1 MKISYNWLKQYIDL
15 NPPAGRAGIS
25 PDEVAGLLTGCGLE
39 VESIEK
45 FQSVKGGLEGL
56 VIGEIK
62 SKEKHPDA
70 DRLSVTKVDVG
81 ATELLDI
88 VCGAPNV
95 DAGQKVVV
103 AIVGTTVYPL
113 SGEPFQIK
121 KSKIRGAL
129 SEGMICAEDEIGLG
143 TSHAGIMVLDS
154 SAKVGTSAKEYF
166 GVEDDFVFEIGLT
179 PNRSDAASHIGVAR
193 DLAAVINSLT
203 PTLSKGEGD
212 KLSLNLP
219 STEIFSVDNENLKIE
234 VVVEDTEAC
243 PRYSGITISGVEVK
257 ESPEWLKTR
266 LKSIGLKPI
275 NNIVDASNFVLHELG
290 QPLHAFDADKITG
303 NKVVVKKLPKGTKFI
318 TLDETERELSE
329 NDLMICNA
337 EEGMCIA
344 GVFGGIKSGIS
355 VATKNIFL
363 ESAYFNSVSIR
374 KTSRLHGL
382 KTDASFRFERG
393 ADPDITVYALKR
405 AAQLIKEIAGG
416 KISSQVIDVYPKAI
430 ENFKIELSYKN
441 VERLI
446 GKAIPNETIKNIL
459 RDLQIEIEKE
469 TEIGLL
475 LFVPPFKADVTR
487 EVDVIEEILRVY
499 GYNQIEIPSQ
509 VRSSIS
515 YSVKPDVENVKNT
528 ISDLLTAKGFTEI
541 ICNSLTAEK
550 YSELLGEN
558 EKAKNVQILNPLS
571 SDLNVMRQTL
581 LFSGLE
587 TIAYNINRKN
597 PDLKFYEF
605 GKTYH
610 LNDSGD
616 WKYTEKNRISIL
628 VTGRKREE
636 QWNSNNDNVNFFL
649 LKGVVE
655 SVLKKLGIEA
665 AETNA
670 ENSNPLFSYSSF
682 YNSGKKNIVELG
694 EVKKS
699 VLKKLDI
706 EQEVFYADFDW
717 DEILNQLK
725 KVSIKYS
732 EVPVYPSVR
741 RDLALLVD
749 KQVRYADIKELAF
762 KTEKNLLKAVNLFD
776 VYEGKNLD
784 PGKKSYA
791 VSFILQD
798 EKATLNDKII
808 SKVMEKMTSTLKE
821 NLGAAI
827 R

>member
-15 NPPAGRAGIS
+15 KIS
-25 PDEVAGLLTGCGLE
+25 PEETAGLLTSCGLE

-45 FQSVKGGLEGL
+45 FQSIKGGLDGL
-56 VIGEIK
+56 VIGEVK
-62 SKEKHPDA
+62 EREKHPDA

-81 ATELLDI
+81 AAELLNI

-95 DAGQKVVV
+95 AAGQKVVV
-103 AIVGTTVYPL
+103 AVVGATVHPVT
-113 SGEPFQIK
+113 GEPFQIK

-143 TSHAGIMVLDS
+143 TSHAGIMVLDA

-166 GVEDDFVFEIGLT
+166 KIEDDYILEIGLT

-193 DLAAVINSLT
+193 DLAAVINGG
-203 PTLSKGEGD
+203 KNQD
-212 KLSLNLP
+212 ARIKLP
-219 STEIFSVDNENLKIE
+219 GIEDFSVENEGLKIE
-234 VVVEDTEAC
+234 VIVEDADAC

-257 ESPEWLKTR
+257 DSPEWLQTQ

-275 NNIVDASNFVLHELG
+275 NNIVDATNFVLHELG

-303 NKVVVKKLPKGTKFI
+303 NKVVVKKMQQGTKFT
-318 TLDETERELSE
+318 TLDGTERALSS

-337 EEGMCIA
+337 EECMCIA
-344 GVFGGIKSGIS
+344 GVFGGLKSGIS
-355 VATKNIFL
+355 AETKNVFL

-393 ADPDITVYALKR
+393 ADPNITVYALKR
-405 AAQLIKEIAGG
+405 AALLIKEIAGG
-416 KISSQVIDVYPKAI
+416 KISSSVIDIYPKVI
-430 ENFKIELSYKN
+430 ENFKIDFSYSN
-441 VERLI
+441 CERLI
-446 GKAIPNETIKNIL
+446 GKALPKEAIKNIL

-469 TEIGLL
+469 TENGLQL
-475 LFVPPFKADVTR
+475 SVPLFKADVTR

-499 GYNQIEIPSQ
+499 GYNNVEIPSLL
-509 VRSSIS
+509 RSSIS
-515 YSVKPDVENVKNT
+515 YSSKPDVEKVKNT
-528 ISDLLTAKGFTEI
+528 ISDLLTAKGFREI

-550 YSELLGEN
+550 YSELLDES
-558 EKAKNVQILNPLS
+558 EKAKNVHILNPLS
-571 SDLNVMRQTL
+571 SDLNVMRQSL

-587 TIAYNINRKN
+587 AIAYNINRKN
-597 PDLKFYEF
+597 SDLKFYEF

-616 WKYTEKNRISIL
+616 WKYIEKSRFSVL
-628 VTGRKREE
+628 VTGRKQSES
-636 QWNSNNDNVNFFL
+636 WNTNADNANFFQ
-649 LKGVVE
+649 LKGIVE
-655 SVLKKLGIEA
+655 SILTKLGIESK
-665 AETNA
+665 EVNA
-670 ENSNPLFSYSSF
+670 ENNSQLFSYSTV
-682 YNSGKKNIVELG
+682 YESGKKKVVEFG

-699 VLKKLDI
+699 VLKKTDI

-717 DEILNQLK
+717 DELLNQVK
-725 KVSIKYS
+725 KVSVKYT

-749 KQVRYADIKELAF
+749 KQVLYTDIKELAF
-762 KTEKNLLKAVNLFD
+762 KTERNLLKEVNLFD

-791 VSFILQD
+791 ISFIIQD
-798 EKATLNDKII
+798 EKATLNDKTIN
-808 SKVMEKMTSTLKE
+808 KVMEKMAATLKE
-821 NLGAAI
+821 NLGATI

>member
-15 NPPAGRAGIS
+15 KFS
-25 PDEVAGLLTGCGLE
+25 PEETAALLTGCGLE
-39 VESIEK
+39 VESIDK

-56 VIGEIK
+56 VIGEVK
-62 SKEKHPDA
+62 EREKHPDA

-81 ATELLDI
+81 NGVLLNI

-95 DAGQKVVV
+95 EAGQKVVV
-103 AIVGTTVYPL
+103 AEVGATVHPVT
-113 SGEPFQIK
+113 GEPFQIK

-143 TSHAGIMVLDS
+143 ASHAGIMVLDA

-166 GVEDDFVFEIGLT
+166 GIEDDYVLEIGLT

-193 DLAAVINSLT
+193 DLAAVINGGKSQDAKINM
-203 PTLSKGEGD
+203 PAIDS
-212 KLSLNLP
+212 
-219 STEIFSVDNENLKIE
+219 FSADNESLKIE
-234 VVVEDTEAC
+234 VVIEETEAC

-257 ESPEWLKTR
+257 DSPAWLQKS

-275 NNIVDASNFVLHELG
+275 NNIVDATNFVLHELG
-290 QPLHAFDADKITG
+290 QPLHAFDADKILG
-303 NKVVVKKLPKGTKFI
+303 NKVVVKKMPQATKFT
-318 TLDETERELSE
+318 TLDGIERELSS

-337 EEGMCIA
+337 NEGMCIA
-344 GVFGGIKSGIS
+344 GVFGGLKSGIS
-355 VATKNIFL
+355 AETKNIFL

-393 ADPDITVYALKR
+393 ADPNITVYALKR
-405 AAQLIKEIAGG
+405 AALLIKEIAGG
-416 KISSQVIDVYPKAI
+416 KISSSVVDIYPKVI
-430 ENFKIELSYKN
+430 ENFKIDFSYKN
-441 VERLI
+441 CERLI
-446 GKAIPNETIKNIL
+446 GKAFPKESIKNIL
-459 RDLQIEIEKE
+459 RDLQIGIEQESE
-469 TEIGLL
+469 TGLQL
-475 LFVPPFKADVTR
+475 SVPPFKADVTR

-499 GYNQIEIPSQ
+499 GYNNVEIPSLL
-509 VRSSIS
+509 RSSIS
-515 YSVKPDVENVKNT
+515 YSTKPDIEKAKNT
-528 ISDLLTAKGFTEI
+528 ISDLYTAKGFTEI

-550 YSELLGEN
+550 YSDMFGET
-558 EKAKNVQILNPLS
+558 EKANNVHILNPLS

-581 LFSGLE
+581 LFNGLE
-587 TIAYNINRKN
+587 MIAHNINRKN

-610 LNDSGD
+610 LKDTGD
-616 WKYTEKNRISIL
+616 WKYTEKNRFSVL
-628 VTGRKREE
+628 VTGRKQTEN
-636 QWNSNNDNVNFFL
+636 WNTNSDNANFFQ
-649 LKGVVE
+649 LKGMVE
-655 SVLKKLGIEA
+655 SVLKKLGV
-665 AETNA
+665 ETKEVSADNT
-670 ENSNPLFSYSSF
+670 SQLFSYSSV
-682 YNSGKKNIVELG
+682 YESGKKKVVEFG

-699 VLKKLDI
+699 ILKKLDI

-717 DEILNQLK
+717 DEILNQIKRVSLK
-725 KVSIKYS
+725 YT

-762 KTEKNLLKAVNLFD
+762 KTERNLLKEVNLFD
-776 VYEGKNLD
+776 VYEGKNLE

-791 VSFILQD
+791 VSFIIQD
-798 EKATLNDKII
+798 EKATLNDKTI
-808 SKVMEKMTSTLKE
+808 SKVMEKMAATLKE
-821 NLGAAI
+821 SLGATI

>member
-15 NPPAGRAGIS
+15 KFS
-25 PDEVAGLLTGCGLE
+25 PEETAALLTGCGLE
-39 VESIEK
+39 VESIDK

-56 VIGEIK
+56 VIGEVK
-62 SKEKHPDA
+62 EREKHPDA

-81 ATELLDI
+81 NGVLLNI

-95 DAGQKVVV
+95 EAGQKVVV
-103 AIVGTTVYPL
+103 AEVGATVHPVT
-113 SGEPFQIK
+113 GEPFQIK

-143 TSHAGIMVLDS
+143 ASHAGIMVLDA

-166 GVEDDFVFEIGLT
+166 GIEDDYVLEIGLT

-193 DLAAVINSLT
+193 DLAAVINGGKSQDAKINM
-203 PTLSKGEGD
+203 PAIDS
-212 KLSLNLP
+212 
-219 STEIFSVDNENLKIE
+219 FSADNESLKIE
-234 VVVEDTEAC
+234 VVIEETEAC

-257 ESPEWLKTR
+257 DSPAWLQKS

-275 NNIVDASNFVLHELG
+275 NNIVDATNFVLHELG
-290 QPLHAFDADKITG
+290 QPLHAFDADKILG
-303 NKVVVKKLPKGTKFI
+303 NKVVVKKMPQATKFT
-318 TLDETERELSE
+318 TLDGIERELSS

-337 EEGMCIA
+337 NEGMCIA
-344 GVFGGIKSGIS
+344 GVFGGLKSGIS
-355 VATKNIFL
+355 AETKNIFL

-393 ADPDITVYALKR
+393 ADPNITVYALKR
-405 AAQLIKEIAGG
+405 AALLIKEIAGG
-416 KISSQVIDVYPKAI
+416 KISSSVVDIYPKVI
-430 ENFKIELSYKN
+430 ENFKIDFSYKN
-441 VERLI
+441 CERLI
-446 GKAIPNETIKNIL
+446 GKVFPKESIKNIL
-459 RDLQIEIEKE
+459 RDLQIGIEQESE
-469 TEIGLL
+469 TGLQL
-475 LFVPPFKADVTR
+475 SVPPFKADVTR

-499 GYNQIEIPSQ
+499 GYNNVEIPSLL
-509 VRSSIS
+509 RSSIS
-515 YSVKPDVENVKNT
+515 YSTKPDIEKAKNT
-528 ISDLLTAKGFTEI
+528 ISDLYTAKGFTEI

-550 YSELLGEN
+550 YSDMFGET
-558 EKAKNVQILNPLS
+558 EKANNVHILNPLS

-581 LFSGLE
+581 LFNGLE
-587 TIAYNINRKN
+587 MIAHNINRKN

-610 LNDSGD
+610 LKDTGD
-616 WKYTEKNRISIL
+616 WKYTEKNRFSVL
-628 VTGRKREE
+628 VTGRKQTEN
-636 QWNSNNDNVNFFL
+636 WNTNSDNANFFQ
-649 LKGVVE
+649 LKGMVE
-655 SVLKKLGIEA
+655 SVLKKLGV
-665 AETNA
+665 ETKEVSADNT
-670 ENSNPLFSYSSF
+670 SQLFSYSSV
-682 YNSGKKNIVELG
+682 YESGKKKVVEFG

-699 VLKKLDI
+699 ILKKLDI

-717 DEILNQLK
+717 DEILNQIKRVSLK
-725 KVSIKYS
+725 YT

-762 KTEKNLLKAVNLFD
+762 KTERNLLKEVNLFD
-776 VYEGKNLD
+776 VYEGKNLE

-791 VSFILQD
+791 VSFIIQD
-798 EKATLNDKII
+798 EKATLNDKTI
-808 SKVMEKMTSTLKE
+808 SKVMEKMAATLKE
-821 NLGAAI
+821 SLGATI

>member
-15 NPPAGRAGIS
+15 KLS
-25 PDEVAGLLTGCGLE
+25 PDETAALLTDCGLE

-45 FQSVKGGLEGL
+45 FQSIKGGLEGL
-56 VIGEIK
+56 VIGEVK
-62 SKEKHPDA
+62 EREKHPDA

-81 ATELLDI
+81 AAELLNI

-95 DAGQKVVV
+95 EAGQKVVV
-103 AIVGTTVYPL
+103 AVVGATVHPL

-143 TSHAGIMVLDS
+143 TSHAGIMVLDA
-154 SAKVGTSAKEYF
+154 SAKIGTTAKEYF
-166 GVEDDFVFEIGLT
+166 GIEDDYVLEIGLT
-179 PNRSDAASHIGVAR
+179 PNRSDAASHIGLAR
-193 DLAAVINSLT
+193 DLAAAMNGGKNQDARIKMPGIEN
-203 PTLSKGEGD
+203 
-212 KLSLNLP
+212 
-219 STEIFSVDNENLKIE
+219 FSVDNESLKIE
-234 VVVEDTEAC
+234 VIVEDAEAC

-257 ESPEWLKTR
+257 DSPEWLQTR

-275 NNIVDASNFVLHELG
+275 NNIVDATNFVLHELG
-290 QPLHAFDADKITG
+290 QPLHAFDADKITD
-303 NKVVVKKLPKGTKFI
+303 NKVVVKKMQQGTKFT
-318 TLDETERELSE
+318 TLDGTERELSS

-344 GVFGGIKSGIS
+344 GVFGGLKSGIS
-355 VATKNIFL
+355 SETKNIFI

-393 ADPDITVYALKR
+393 ADPNITVYALKR
-405 AAQLIKEIAGG
+405 AALLIKEIAGG
-416 KISSQVIDVYPKAI
+416 KISSPIVDVYPKAI
-430 ENFKIELSYKN
+430 ENFKIDFSYSN
-441 VERLI
+441 CERLI
-446 GKAIPNETIKNIL
+446 GKALPKETIKNIL

-469 TEIGLL
+469 TETGLL
-475 LFVPPFKADVTR
+475 LSVPPFKADVTR

-499 GYNQIEIPSQ
+499 GYNNVEIPSLL
-509 VRSSIS
+509 RSSIS
-515 YSVKPDVENVKNT
+515 YSTKPDVEKVKNN

-541 ICNSLTAEK
+541 MCNSLTAEK
-550 YSELLGEN
+550 YSDLLGET
-558 EKAKNVQILNPLS
+558 EKLKNVHILNPLS

-581 LFSGLE
+581 LFNGLE
-587 TIAYNINRKN
+587 MIAHNINRKN

-610 LNDSGD
+610 LNDSDG
-616 WKYTEKNRISIL
+616 WKYTEKNRFSVL
-628 VTGRKREE
+628 VTGRKQSES
-636 QWNSNNDNVNFFL
+636 WNTNADNANFFQ
-649 LKGVVE
+649 LKGIVE
-655 SVLKKLGIEA
+655 SVLKKLGIDTKEVS
-665 AETNA
+665 A
-670 ENSNPLFSYSSF
+670 ENNSSLFSYSTI
-682 YNSGKKNIVELG
+682 YESGKKKIVEFG

-706 EQEVFYADFDW
+706 DQEVFYADFDW
-717 DEILNQLK
+717 DEILNQIK
-725 KVSIKYS
+725 KVTVKYS

-749 KQVRYADIKELAF
+749 KQVRYSDIKELAF
-762 KTEKNLLKAVNLFD
+762 KTERNLLKEVNLFD
-776 VYEGKNLD
+776 VYEGKNLE

-791 VSFILQD
+791 VSFIIQD
-798 EKATLNDKII
+798 EKATLNDKTI
-808 SKVMEKMTSTLKE
+808 SKVMEKMAATLKE
-821 NLGAAI
+821 NLGATI

>member
-15 NPPAGRAGIS
+15 KTS
-25 PDEVAGLLTGCGLE
+25 PEETAALLTGCGLE

-45 FQSVKGGLEGL
+45 FQSVKGGLDGL
-56 VIGEIK
+56 VIGEVK
-62 SKEKHPDA
+62 EREKHPDA

-81 ATELLDI
+81 AAELLNI

-95 DAGQKVVV
+95 EAGQKVVV
-103 AIVGTTVYPL
+103 ATVGTTLYPAT
-113 SGEPFQIK
+113 GEPFQIK

-143 TSHAGIMVLDS
+143 TSHAGIMVLDAN
-154 SAKVGTSAKEYF
+154 AKVGTSAKEYF
-166 GVEDDFVFEIGLT
+166 GIEDDSIFEIGLT

-193 DLAAVINSLT
+193 DLAAILNSQST
-203 PTLSKGEGD
+203 VNSQRSTVK
-212 KLSLNLP
+212 LP
-219 STEIFSVDNENLKIE
+219 SLENFTVDNENLKIE
-234 VVVEDTEAC
+234 VIVEDVEAC
-243 PRYSGITISGVEVK
+243 PRYSGITLSGVEVK
-257 ESPEWLKTR
+257 DSPDWLQTR

-275 NNIVDASNFVLHELG
+275 NNIVDATNFVLHELG
-290 QPLHAFDADKITG
+290 QPLHAFDADKIKG
-303 NKVVVKKLPKGTKFI
+303 NKVVVKKMQQGTKFT
-318 TLDETERELSE
+318 TLDGTERELSA

-344 GVFGGIKSGIS
+344 GVFGGLKSGIS
-355 VATKNIFL
+355 AETKNIFI

-382 KTDASFRFERG
+382 KTDSSFRFERG
-393 ADPDITVYALKR
+393 ADPNITVYALKR
-405 AAQLIKEIAGG
+405 AAMLIKEIAGG
-416 KISSQVIDVYPKAI
+416 KISSSVVDVYPKAI
-430 ENFKIELSYKN
+430 ENFKIDFLFTN
-441 VERLI
+441 CERLI
-446 GKAIPNETIKNIL
+446 GKALPKETIKNIL
-459 RDLQIEIEKE
+459 LDLQVEIEKE
-469 TEIGLL
+469 SENGLL
-475 LFVPPFKADVTR
+475 LSVPPFKADVTR

-499 GYNQIEIPSQ
+499 GYNNVEIPSLL
-509 VRSSIS
+509 RSSIS
-515 YSVKPDVENVKNT
+515 YSAKPDAEKVKNAV
-528 ISDLLTAKGFTEI
+528 SDLLTAKGFTEI

-550 YSELLGEN
+550 HSELLGET
-558 EKAKNVQILNPLS
+558 EKIKNVHILNPLS
-571 SDLNVMRQTL
+571 SDLNVMRQTM

-610 LNDSGD
+610 LSDSSD
-616 WKYTEKNRISIL
+616 WKYTEKNRFSIL
-628 VTGRKREE
+628 VTGRKQTET
-636 QWNSNNDNVNFFL
+636 WNSKADSASFFQ
-649 LKGVVE
+649 LKGIVE
-655 SVLKKLGIEA
+655 SVLKKLGIEIK
-665 AETNA
+665 EITTDNI
-670 ENSNPLFSYSSF
+670 SQLFSYSTT
-682 YNSGKKNIVELG
+682 YESGKKTIVEFG

-699 VLKKLDI
+699 VLKKSDI

-717 DEILNQLK
+717 DEILKQLK
-725 KVSIKYS
+725 KVSVKYT

-762 KTEKNLLKAVNLFD
+762 KTEKNLLKEVNLFD
-776 VYEGKNLD
+776 VYEGKNLE

-798 EKATLNDKII
+798 ERATLNDKTIN
-808 SKVMEKMTSTLKE
+808 KVMEKMAATLKE
-821 NLGAAI
+821 NLGATI

>member
-1 MKISYNWLKQYIDL
+1 MKISYNWLKKYIDL
-15 NPPAGRAGIS
+15 KIS
-25 PDEVAGLLTGCGLE
+25 AEETAALLTACGLE
-39 VESIEK
+39 VESTEK

-56 VIGEIK
+56 VIGEVK
-62 SKEKHPDA
+62 EREKHPDA

-81 ATELLDI
+81 ATELLNI

-95 DAGQKVVV
+95 EAGQKVVV
-103 AIVGTTVYPL
+103 AVVGATVHPL
-113 SGEPFQIK
+113 TGEPFQIK

-154 SAKVGTSAKEYF
+154 TAKVGTHAKEYF
-166 GVEDDFVFEIGLT
+166 GIEDDYVLEIGLT

-193 DLAAVINSLT
+193 DLAAVINGGKNQDARIKM
-203 PTLSKGEGD
+203 PAVD
-212 KLSLNLP
+212 N
-219 STEIFSVDNENLKIE
+219 FYVDNESLKIE
-234 VVVEDTEAC
+234 VVVEDVEAC
-243 PRYSGITISGVEVK
+243 PRYSGVTISGVEVK
-257 ESPEWLKTR
+257 DSPEWLQTR

-275 NNIVDASNFVLHELG
+275 NNIVDATNFVLHELG

-303 NKVVVKKLPKGTKFI
+303 SKVVVKKMKQGTKFT
-318 TLDETERELSE
+318 TLDGKERELSS
-329 NDLMICNA
+329 NNLMICNA

-344 GVFGGIKSGIS
+344 GVFGGLKSGIS
-355 VATKNIFL
+355 AETKNIFL

-405 AAQLIKEIAGG
+405 AALLIKEIAGG
-416 KISSQVIDVYPKAI
+416 KISSQVVDVYPKAI
-430 ENFKIELSYKN
+430 ENFKIDFSYTNCEK
-441 VERLI
+441 LI
-446 GKAIPNETIKNIL
+446 GKALPKEIIKNIL

-469 TEIGLL
+469 TETGLQL
-475 LFVPPFKADVTR
+475 SVPPFKADVTR

-499 GYNQIEIPSQ
+499 GYNNVEIPSLL
-509 VRSSIS
+509 RSSIS
-515 YSVKPDVENVKNT
+515 YSTKPDAEKVKNT

-541 ICNSLTAEK
+541 MCNSLTAEK
-550 YSELLGEN
+550 YSDLLGET
-558 EKAKNVQILNPLS
+558 EKAKNVHILNPLS

-581 LFSGLE
+581 LFNGLE
-587 TIAYNINRKN
+587 MIAHNINRKN

-610 LNDSGD
+610 LNDSNG
-616 WKYTEKNRISIL
+616 WKYTEKNRFSVLI
-628 VTGRKREE
+628 TGRKQTES
-636 QWNSNNDNVNFFL
+636 WNTNADNANYFQ
-649 LKGVVE
+649 LKGLVE
-655 SVLKKLGIEA
+655 SVLKKLGIEIKELGA
-665 AETNA
+665 D
-670 ENSNPLFSYSSF
+670 NSSQLFSYCTVYESA
-682 YNSGKKNIVELG
+682 KKKVVEFG

-699 VLKKLDI
+699 VLKKLDVD
-706 EQEVFYADFDW
+706 QEVFYADFDW
-717 DEILNQLK
+717 DEILNQVK
-725 KVSIKYS
+725 KVSVKYT

-762 KTEKNLLKAVNLFD
+762 KTERNLLKEVNLFD
-776 VYEGKNLD
+776 VYEGKNLE

-791 VSFILQD
+791 ISFIIQD
-798 EKATLNDKII
+798 DKATLNDKTI
-808 SKVMEKMTSTLKE
+808 SKVMEKVAATLKE
-821 NLGAAI
+821 NLGATI